1 MNMGQDRKMLMVKD
15 NGGNQFR
22 QYARQ
27 NAGNQI
33 RYNAGQIARNHNG
46 YNAVQN
52 ARNQVG
58 QNAIQNPGIQN
69 VGNLNGIIVILG
81 NANQNRNGNVVAT
94 RAEGNGNG
102 NNANQIR
109 RTSNKEIE
117 DVNVNCILMANLH
130 QASSSGTQTDKSPI
144 YDSDGSSEDDSN
156 VILADSN
163 IDPSGETVEHHPA
176 TVEETRAFYESLYNN
191 LVIEV
196 EIVNTVNRKMKE
208 ANIELTAEL
217 ARYKGQEKCF
227 EFNQAKFDELENG
240 YISLF
245 IKNNVLLKRQMLFT

>member
-1 MNMGQDRKMLMVKD
+1 
-15 NGGNQFR
+15 
-22 QYARQ
+22 
-27 NAGNQI
+27 I
-33 RYNAGQIARNHNG
+33 
-46 YNAVQN
+46 
-52 ARNQVG
+52 
-58 QNAIQNPGIQN
+58 
-69 VGNLNGIIVILG
+69 
-81 NANQNRNGNVVAT
+81 ANQNGNGNVVAA

-109 RTSNKEIE
+109 CYNCKRVGHYARNCTIE

-130 QASSSGTQTDKSPI
+130 QASSSGTQTDKSPV
-144 YDSDGSSEDDSN
+144 YDSDGSSEVHQHENYSNNDIFNMFTQEEQYTNLLVPTTGPLLVQQDDSN

-196 EIVNTVNRKMKE
+196 EIVNTVNHKMKE
-208 ANIELTAEL
+208 ANIDLTAKVV
-217 ARYKGQEKCF
+217 RYKGQEKCF

-240 YISLF
+240 YRSLF